1 MRFRGLDLNLLVAF
15 DTLITLR
22 SVSAAARQMN
32 LSQPAM
38 SAALGRLRDYFGD
51 DILVANGKRMYPT
64 AYAESLVPRV
74 RECLQQVET
83 LIGTSTIFEPATS
96 HRVFRIITS
105 DYIIAAIVVP
115 LVARL
120 AEIAPNVRLE
130 LILPSENSPDQVAH
144 GRADLLITPENF
156 ISRDQPSE
164 LLFEEQHVVVGWDQ
178 NPIFDQGVTEEAV
191 LAAGHVVVQLGN
203 QQTSSFADRQLEL
216 LGKVRKVEVAT
227 SSFTTIPWL
236 LRDTMRLAVMHER
249 LAIRMKELFPIRWA
263 PLPFEFPVMREM
275 VQYHRARSTD
285 EGLNWLR
292 GELHA
297 IARQPIN
304 KFHG

>member
-83 LIGTSTIFEPATS
+83 LIGTSTVFEPATS

-164 LLFEEQHVVVGWDQ
+164 LLFEERHVVVGWDQ
-178 NPIFDQGVTEEAV
+178 NPMFDQDVTEEAV

-263 PLPFEFPVMREM
+263 QLPFDFPVMREM